1 MASQTEAGRAD
12 TRQQADPYRLQ
23 LSDQARDHLAELL
36 GGRSL
41 HFAIGFLIGAVTV
54 PEPLSFVDCV
64 ELLKE
69 LAASDEDIDEDES
82 LDDDSG
88 ESEEMLSI
96 STELESSLR
105 PLFDAVSQRVADG
118 AVASLIPIADDAAAC
133 DDWITGLH
141 EVVAQTLHEV
151 THDEAEV
158 ALRVFAQRVDDKL
171 TRDQRKERAR
181 KTLATDVLRLIQLW
195 SEVPPFDPKQ
205 DDLRWSEVVP
215 KRVDDEPQERVIHT
229 GGTFVRAQAKVGRN
243 DLCPCGSGKKYK
255 KCCG

>member
-1 MASQTEAGRAD
+1 MASQTEAAPHQDPVSAEACRAD

-54 PEPLSFVDCV
+54 PEPLTFLECFTQ
-64 ELLKE
+64 LKKHE
-69 LAASDEDIDEDES
+69 ASDEDSTPES
-82 LDDDSG
+82 LPA
-88 ESEEMLSI
+88 
-96 STELESSLR
+96 ELESSLR
-105 PLFDAVSQRVADG
+105 TLFDTVSQRVADG
-118 AVASLIPIADDAAAC
+118 TVVSLIPIADDAAAC
-133 DDWITGLH
+133 DDWIKGLH

-158 ALRVFAQRVDDKL
+158 AVRVFAQPVDEKL
-171 TRDQRKERAR
+171 TREQRKVRAR
-181 KTLATDVLRLIQLW
+181 ETLAADALRLIQLW
-195 SEVPPFDPKQ
+195 SEVPPYDPEQ
-205 DDLRWSEVVP
+205 DDLRWSSVVP
-215 KRVDDEPQERVIHT
+215 KRVNTEPKERVIHT